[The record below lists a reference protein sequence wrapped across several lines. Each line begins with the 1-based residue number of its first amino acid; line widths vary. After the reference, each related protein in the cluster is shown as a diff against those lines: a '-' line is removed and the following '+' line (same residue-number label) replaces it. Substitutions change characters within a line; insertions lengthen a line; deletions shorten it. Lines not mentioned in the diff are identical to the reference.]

1 MHQLKV
7 MDKPDFKSKRWWWL
21 ILFISV
27 ATSII
32 GTATIYNLLRS
43 QPTNKNPSSVSLATA
58 SPATN
63 TVSARGRIEP
73 QGEVIRLSASTS
85 LETVKVDKLL
95 VKEGDRV
102 TSNQVIAIL
111 NNFNRLSATLKQAKQ
126 QVKVAQANLAK
137 VKAGAKA
144 GEINAQKAQIAR
156 LQAQLSGERK
166 TQQATIARL
175 QAQLSGERKT
185 QQATIARLQAQ
196 LSGERK
202 TQQATIARLQAQ
214 LSNAQA
220 EFNRYQ
226 ILYQEGAVEA
236 SKFDS
241 KRLEVETAREQ
252 LNEARASLNQTEET
266 LQQQTNEAKA
276 TLNQTEETLQQQ
288 INEAKATLS
297 QTEETLQQQINEA
310 KATLSQIAEVRP
322 TDVQAAQ
329 AEVESAIAAMEKA
342 QADLDLAYVRA
353 PKDGQILK
361 IYTFPGEVVRN
372 EGIADMGQTDQMYVV
387 AEIYETDVTQ
397 VRIGQQASITSEA
410 FSEKLQGKVTQ
421 IGLQVRKQG
430 TFSTDPVADVDR
442 RVVEVKIRLNP
453 GEAKQVK
460 GLTNLQVEV
469 LINI

>member
-1 MHQLKV
+1 
-7 MDKPDFKSKRWWWL
+7 
-21 ILFISV
+21 
-27 ATSII
+27 
-32 GTATIYNLLRS
+32 
-43 QPTNKNPSSVSLATA
+43 
-58 SPATN
+58 
-63 TVSARGRIEP
+63 
-73 QGEVIRLSASTS
+73 
-85 LETVKVDKLL
+85 

-111 NNFNRLSATLKQAKQ
+111 DNFNRLSATLKQAKQ
-126 QVKVAQANLAK
+126 QVRVAQANLAK

-196 LSGERK
+196 LS
-202 TQQATIARLQAQ
+202 
-214 LSNAQA
+214 NAQA

-226 ILYQEGAVEA
+226 MLYQEGAVEA
-236 SKFDS
+236 SIFDS
-241 KRLEVETAREQ
+241 KRLEVETTREQ

-266 LQQQTNEAKA
+266 LQQQINEAKA

-288 INEAKATLS
+288 INEAGASLK

-310 KATLSQIAEVRP
+310 GATLDQIAEVRP

-361 IYTFPGEVVRN
+361 IYTFPGEVVGN

-397 VRIGQQASITSEA
+397 VRIGQQARITSEA
-410 FSEKLQGKVTQ
+410 FSRKLHGKVTQ

-442 RVVEVKIRLNP
+442 RVVDVKIRLNP
-453 GEAKQVK
+453 EEAKQVK

>member
-32 GTATIYNLLRS
+32 GTATIYNLLGS

-361 IYTFPGEVVRN
+361 IYTFPGEVVGN

-397 VRIGQQASITSEA
+397 VRIGQQTSITSEA

>member
-32 GTATIYNLLRS
+32 GTATIYNLLGS

-144 GEINAQKAQIAR
+144 GEINAQKAQ
-156 LQAQLSGERK
+156 
-166 TQQATIARL
+166 IARL

-361 IYTFPGEVVRN
+361 IYTFPGEVVGN